1 MFFDALKPLC
11 LKDLQAFY
19 VFCPVFMDFRGDSA
33 SLNSGSTLPKGK
45 VRPTQYLGK
54 ERRDRPRRCPWI
66 KALRVGVR

>member
-33 SLNSGSTLPKGK
+33 SLNSGSTLQKDKAVKPQAVHSVQQGKPTLYLSKGS
-45 VRPTQYLGK
+45 RA
-54 ERRDRPRRCPWI
+54 I
-66 KALRVGVR
+66 